1 MDEEKVDHRIILPGK
16 YVSVDDEDFE
26 DSFKLT
32 ENELNQINQ
41 FVEECKKLKKKRNNF
56 LIVAGR

>member
-41 FVEECKKLKKKRNNF
+41 FVEECKKLKKKEE
-56 LIVAGR
+56 